1 MEGNGGMKELRNE
14 GIKKLRNERM
24 KEWKNERMLAL
35 IVVEGKE

>member
-1 MEGNGGMKELRNE
+1 MKELRNE